1 MRTIDA
7 ALGMAGLIKDIL
19 DLALK
24 LAPYMIDENVTF
36 EIKYLT
42 NAFVEEL
49 CKPIVIVKKGN
60 DVVKEVVFKD
70 IWFSKLDAE
79 ALGELL
85 EFALSRMRE
94 VLKQL
99 VVSKN

>member
-1 MRTIDA
+1 MRTIDVT
-7 ALGMAGLIKDIL
+7 LGMAGLIKDIL
-19 DLALK
+19 DLVLK
-24 LAPYMIDENVTF
+24 LAPHLVDDNVNF
-36 EIKYLT
+36 EINYITSFSGDLY
-42 NAFVEEL
+42 
-49 CKPIVIVKKGN
+49 KPVVVLKKNN